1 MYDLNGKVALVT
13 GAGGENG
20 IGRAV
25 ARRLAAD
32 GANLVVN
39 DVAEVPYP
47 TNGQWRGLVSVTEE
61 IEDMGNHAIHIVA
74 DVSNAEQV
82 QNMVNQA
89 VDALG
94 RLDILVCNAAAIA
107 GQDRVPLVELAE
119 SDWDR
124 VQQINVKGVF
134 LCCQAVAR
142 HLITQGEGGK
152 IINISSIQGKRGSAL
167 SGAYCASK
175 SAVISLT
182 ESLAKELASEG
193 INVNAI
199 CPGLVDTER
208 ASHLAEAYINEEIS
222 EREKRQIFVD
232 RITATVPLGRIA
244 SGEDVAK
251 MAAFLASAEAD
262 YLTGLSVRVDGGKL

>member
-61 IEDMGNHAIHIVA
+61 IEAMGNQAIHIVA

-119 SDWDR
+119 SDWDL

-142 HLITQGEGGK
+142 HLITQGEGGELS
-152 IINISSIQGKRGSAL
+152 ISHRYK
-167 SGAYCASK
+167 
-175 SAVISLT
+175 V
-182 ESLAKELASEG
+182 SE
-193 INVNAI
+193 
-199 CPGLVDTER
+199 E
-208 ASHLAEAYINEEIS
+208 
-222 EREKRQIFVD
+222 
-232 RITATVPLGRIA
+232 
-244 SGEDVAK
+244 
-251 MAAFLASAEAD
+251 
-262 YLTGLSVRVDGGKL
+262 VR